1 MTGIAKRLLGK
12 GDIDDKHMLKR
23 RFDELMRNTDYMAA
37 VETGTSQEANV
48 RKRVTLAEQAFSQI
62 P

>member
-1 MTGIAKRLLGK
+1 
-12 GDIDDKHMLKR
+12 MLKH
-23 RFDELMRNTDYMAA
+23 RFDELMQNANYMAA

-48 RKRVTLAEQAFSQI
+48 RTRITLAEQAFSQI